1 MDHISESELGESMFA
16 GFEYNIKGILIF
28 LKSVKGKTHNCPQNF
43 KVMRIVGLNLD
54 AHID

>member
-1 MDHISESELGESMFA
+1 VDHISESELGESMFA